1 MYQYGRYNT
10 VILLMDLSIK
20 RYISVNRLQVP
31 QENIDIF
38 TMLFILE
45 TALRELIIEE
55 LSKVE
60 GPRWYK
66 RCLPGDVLDKY
77 RKGREAEKSI
87 QWTRSI
93 PHHPIY
99 YVDFPDLKK
108 IIERD
113 ENWKKAFERIFSRK
127 DILSS
132 TLSELEPIRNK
143 IAHNRKA
150 SREDVEVV
158 KGTYSKLSTAIGSDN
173 LRSLSMRSTL
183 GEDIPKRLI
192 QLQIEAKSS
201 LLICQELMPLA
212 RLKVWDSIHN
222 EWWFD
227 ESYLGQKLD
236 MIIEFFHNLEEYS
249 HLPRLRGSGHKIEAW
264 VKNRDIEIKY
274 TDAQKQFDVILASE
288 ETDYGPE

>member
-1 MYQYGRYNT
+1 
-10 VILLMDLSIK
+10 
-20 RYISVNRLQVP
+20 VNGPQPP
-31 QENIDIF
+31 QENIEIF
-38 TMLFILE
+38 TMLFCVE
-45 TALRELIIEE
+45 TAIRELIIEE

-77 RKGREAEKSI
+77 RKDWKAEKSI
-87 QWTRSI
+87 QWTRCI

-113 ENWKKAFERIFSRK
+113 DNWKKAFERIFSRK

-143 IAHNRKA
+143 IAHNRKT
-150 SREDVEVV
+150 SREDVEIV
-158 KGTYSKLSTAIGSDN
+158 KGAYSKLSTAIGSDD
-173 LRSLSMRSTL
+173 LERLSMRCTL
-183 GEDIPKRLI
+183 GEDIPKRLA
-192 QLQIEAKSS
+192 QLQMEAKSA
-201 LLICQELMPLA
+201 LLFCQELKSLDT
-212 RLKVWDSIHN
+212 LKVWDSIHN

-227 ESYLGQKLD
+227 ESYLGEKLD
-236 MIIEFFHNLEEYS
+236 KIIEFFHALEEYS

-264 VKNRDIEIKY
+264 VKNSGIEMKY
-274 TDAQKQFDVILASE
+274 AEAQKQFDAISASE
-288 ETDYGPE
+288 GD